1 MFQRFFKI
9 SLIITLVLLLL
20 LPSSVVFSQDSPEEE
35 EEEEFTPTTLM
46 PFNVEA
52 KAAILVEAET
62 GNVLYA
68 KNPDEP
74 MPPAS
79 IVKMMTLLLAFEAL
93 ESGQADWDDIAVTSE
108 KAWRDTRGNVSQI
121 YLNVGQEVTYRELI
135 EGISIVSAND
145 ASIVLAEFLAGSE
158 TAFVNRMN
166 QRAQELGMTN
176 TRFRN
181 SHGLPAEGQEYMS
194 ARDIALLAQVIVNN
208 QPKILEFDSRPEYTF
223 NNIRQDNFNK
233 LPRRYPG
240 ADGIKTGSTTAAG
253 YSLAGTAKPDDVRL
267 LSVVLNTESDAAR
280 LNITT
285 QLLDYGFHNFTREEV
300 FSPGD
305 IVDTIPIKGG
315 KEREIEITVSSPLKA
330 MVPINERDAVEIVK
344 NMEEAPAAPIA
355 KGDTLGT
362 VQVVMDDIVMS
373 ETYLVAAED
382 VARANIFTRA
392 FRFVGDF
399 FSNLIKG
406 IGRSD

>member
-20 LPSSVVFSQDSPEEE
+20 LPSSVVFSQDSPEE